1 MLSLKK
7 KPEAAGPQAPS
18 WHPNFRNYEAL
29 PDTKVVRTAFFING
43 GAIALALMLVTY
55 LGVGE
60 IELQGLRSQA
70 ADVQAQ
76 IDRDKAASDAAV
88 AKFRKFQEEEKRLK
102 EVDDFL
108 KARPGVAELVT
119 NLSKTLPVNVA
130 IDRFELTQERLTLRG
145 TVRGS
150 PDRASGYASGYVES
164 LRNAPE
170 FKALFSEVNLTNL
183 TRVPS
188 TGRLS
193 IEVVI
198 KLAAEE
204 KK

>member
-7 KPEAAGPQAPS
+7 KPEAAGPQTPS

-43 GAIALALMLVTY
+43 GAIAVALALLIY
-55 LGVGE
+55 LGIGE
-60 IELQGLRSQA
+60 LDLHSLRSQT

-88 AKFRKFQEEEKRLK
+88 AKFRKFQEQEKRIK
-102 EVDDFL
+102 EVDEFL
-108 KARPGVAELVT
+108 QARPSVAELVA

-130 IDRFELTQERLTLRG
+130 IDRFELVQDRLTLRG

-150 PDRASGYASGYVES
+150 PDKASGYASGYVES
-164 LRNAPE
+164 LRAAPE
-170 FKALFSEVNLTNL
+170 FKTLFSEVNLTNL

-198 KLAAEE
+198 KLATAE

>member
-7 KPEAAGPQAPS
+7 KPEAAGPQTPS

-43 GAIALALMLVTY
+43 GAIAVALLLLTY

-60 IELQGLRSQA
+60 LELRSLRNEA

-76 IDRDKAASDAAV
+76 IDRDKSASDVAV
-88 AKFRKFQEEEKRLK
+88 AKFRKFQEQEKRLK

-108 KARPGVAELVT
+108 KSRPGVAELVS

-130 IDRFELTQERLTLRG
+130 IDRFELAQDRLTLRG

-164 LRNAPE
+164 LRTAPE
-170 FKALFSEVNLTNL
+170 FKSLFSEVNLTNL

-198 KLAAEE
+198 KLAPAE

>member
-7 KPEAAGPQAPS
+7 KPEAAGPQTPS

-43 GAIALALMLVTY
+43 GAVALALALLIY

-60 IELQGLRSQA
+60 LDLHSLRSQA

-76 IDRDKAASDAAV
+76 IDRDKSASDAAV
-88 AKFRKFQEEEKRLK
+88 AKFRKFQEQEKRIK
-102 EVDDFL
+102 EVNDFL
-108 KARPGVAELVT
+108 NARPSVAELLA

-130 IDRFELTQERLTLRG
+130 IDRFELTQDRLTLRG

-150 PDRASGYASGYVES
+150 PDKASGYASGYVES

-170 FKALFSEVNLTNL
+170 FKSLFSEVNLTNL

-198 KLAAEE
+198 KLVTEE

>member
-7 KPEAAGPQAPS
+7 KPEAAVAQTPA
-18 WHPNFRNYEAL
+18 WHPNFRNFEAL
-29 PDTKVVRTAFFING
+29 PDTKVVRTAFFTNG
-43 GAIALALMLVTY
+43 GAIALALILVTY

-60 IELQGLRSQA
+60 LDLRSLHNQT
-70 ADVQAQ
+70 DEVQAQ
-76 IDRDKAASDAAV
+76 IERDKAASDAAV
-88 AKFRKFQEEEKRLK
+88 AKFKTFQEQETRFK
-102 EVDDFL
+102 EVEDFL
-108 KARPGVAELVT
+108 KARPSISELMA
-119 NLSKTLPVNVA
+119 NLSRTMPVNVA
-130 IDRFELTQERLTLRG
+130 LDRFELTENRLTLRG

-150 PDRASGYASGYVES
+150 PDKASGYASNYVEV

-170 FKALFSEVNLTNL
+170 FKPLFSEVSLTNL
-183 TRVPS
+183 TRMPT

-198 KLAAEE
+198 KLATKE